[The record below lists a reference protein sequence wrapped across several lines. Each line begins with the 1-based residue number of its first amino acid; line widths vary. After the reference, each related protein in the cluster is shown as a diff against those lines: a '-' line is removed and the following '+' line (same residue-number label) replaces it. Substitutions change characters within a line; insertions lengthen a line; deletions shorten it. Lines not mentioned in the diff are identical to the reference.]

1 MTLYNETNKHQFYFV
16 YALAAGTLIASMVSS
31 NAIVIALSSVL
42 LLAAAVLLNSGHIV
56 NDFLIKR
63 LGVVVV
69 SGKYSLG
76 HDLHT
81 LCKKEGSVYKAISVA
96 ILTPRNNAI
105 INHSALKDLID
116 SIHDPFE
123 FSIELSEVD
132 KTRMVE
138 SLRTR
143 LRMKEIMLSR
153 TSSSSYDKVN
163 GLKRQIDIIN
173 GDITNLSSSAQSF
186 EFIIRIKSICTSTD
200 EYDARSISARNMES
214 LANKFSAVIA
224 VDYELLT
231 GEKLVA
237 YAGV

>member
-1 MTLYNETNKHQFYFV
+1 MTPYNENNKHQFYLV
-16 YALAAGTLIASMVSS
+16 YALAAGTLIAAIVSS
-31 NAIVIALSSVL
+31 NTIVIAFSAVSVF
-42 LLAAAVLLNSGHIV
+42 AATLLLNSGHIV

-81 LCKKEGSVYKAISVA
+81 LCKQEGSVYKAISVA
-96 ILTPRNNAI
+96 ILIPRNNAVI
-105 INHSALKDLID
+105 SNSALKDLID

-132 KTRMVE
+132 KTRMME
-138 SLRTR
+138 NLRTR

-153 TSSSSYDKVN
+153 TGSSSYDKVN
-163 GLKRQIDIIN
+163 GLKRQIDMIN
-173 GDITNLSSSAQSF
+173 GDISNLSNSMQSF
-186 EFIIRIKSICTSTD
+186 EFVVRIKSICTSAD
-200 EYDARSISARNMES
+200 EYEARSTSSRNIEL
-214 LANKFSAVIA
+214 LANKFSAAIA
-224 VDYELLT
+224 VDYDLLT

-237 YAGV
+237 YAGI